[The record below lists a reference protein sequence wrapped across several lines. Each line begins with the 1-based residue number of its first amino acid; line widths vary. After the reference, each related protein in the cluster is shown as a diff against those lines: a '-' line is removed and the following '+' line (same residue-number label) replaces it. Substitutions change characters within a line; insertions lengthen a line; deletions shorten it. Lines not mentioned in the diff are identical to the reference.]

1 MFIAMT
7 FMTRRSFVVG
17 TAGALGAAAAG
28 DAFLVEPTAL
38 DVSRHNIV
46 VPGLPPGLEGVRIAC
61 LTDVHLGGGVSPAAR
76 AALEVLARER
86 PDVVLLSGDICNHHE
101 DLPTLVAWAREA
113 RGTAAT
119 FATLGNWEHDAG
131 VDRATGERV
140 YGQAGV
146 ELLYNSTGRVSVRG
160 ATLSVVG
167 LDDPVRG
174 RPDVGAALSRLPHAD
189 PTVWVLHAPGFVDGV
204 PRDTYP
210 VPVAIFAGH
219 THGGQIRLPFWTPY
233 TPTGSGRFVA
243 GWYRDTFAPLYVSRG
258 IGTITLRARFCC
270 PPELPLFTLRRAL

>member
-7 FMTRRSFVVG
+7 FLSRRRFLIGS
-17 TAGALGAAAAG
+17 AGALGAAAVG
-28 DAFLVEPTAL
+28 DAFLVEPTAI
-38 DVSRHNIV
+38 DVSRHDIV

-76 AALEVLARER
+76 AALEALARER

-146 ELLYNSTGRVSVRG
+146 ELLYNSTGRGSVRG
-160 ATLSVVG
+160 AAPSVAGVDAPG
-167 LDDPVRG
+167 RG
-174 RPDVGAALSRLPHAD
+174 R
-189 PTVWVLHAPGFVDGV
+189 
-204 PRDTYP
+204 
-210 VPVAIFAGH
+210 
-219 THGGQIRLPFWTPY
+219 
-233 TPTGSGRFVA
+233 
-243 GWYRDTFAPLYVSRG
+243 
-258 IGTITLRARFCC
+258 
-270 PPELPLFTLRRAL
+270 